1 MSGIAK
7 PLVHFTGATTNSQK
21 YFANVDNIQSAEPLD
36 QPALPNQPASTA
48 KYYIV
53 ITSVRPNGQTKEL
66 KVEFASSSARNT
78 SLTNLKAAISTAI
91 A

>member
-7 PLVHFTGATTNSQK
+7 PLVHFTGAVAASQK
-21 YFANVDNIQSAEPLD
+21 YFANVDSIQSAEALD

-53 ITSVRPNGQTKEL
+53 ITSINPNGQTKEL
-66 KVEFASSSARNT
+66 KVEFDTAAHRNT
-78 SLTNLKAAISTAI
+78 SLTNLRAAISTAV

>member
-7 PLVHFTGATTNSQK
+7 PLVHFTGAVAASQK
-21 YFANVDNIQSAEPLD
+21 YFSNVDNIQSAEALD

-53 ITSVRPNGQTKEL
+53 ITSINPNGQTKEL
-66 KVEFASSSARNT
+66 KIEFATSGARNT
-78 SLTNLKAAISTAI
+78 SLTNLRTAISTAV

>member
-7 PLVHFTGATTNSQK
+7 PLVHFTGAVAAFQK
-21 YFANVDNIQSAEPLD
+21 YFVNVDNVQSAEALD
-36 QPALPNQPASTA
+36 QPALPGQPSSTA

-53 ITSVRPNGQTKEL
+53 ITSINPNGQTKEL
-66 KVEFASSSARNT
+66 KIEFAASAGRNT
-78 SLTNLKAAISTAI
+78 SLANLKTALSTAV

>member
-1 MSGIAK
+1 MSAITK
-7 PLVHFTGATTNSQK
+7 PLVHFTGATTASQK
-21 YFANVDNIQSAEPLD
+21 YFVNAESVQSAEALD

-53 ITSVRPNGQTKEL
+53 ITSIRPNGQTKEV
-66 KVEFASSSARNT
+66 KVEFATSGARNT
-78 SLTNLKAAISTAI
+78 SLTNLKTALSTAV

>member
-7 PLVHFTGATTNSQK
+7 PLVHFTGAVVSSQK
-21 YFANVDNIQSAEPLD
+21 YFVNVDNVQSAEALD
-36 QPALPNQPASTA
+36 QPALPGQPSSTA

-53 ITSVRPNGQTKEL
+53 VTSINPNGQTKEL
-66 KVEFASSSARNT
+66 KIEFASSSARNT
-78 SLTNLKAAISTAI
+78 SLTNLKTALSTAV